1 MYSQRLIRGK
11 IYPELP
17 ELVPVVLSVCQ
28 SFYCDHPFRDLSLS
42 SNTWLQAKN
51 WHARKQIWFKDILK
65 LQKWGESLSAFPGL
79 FSTVCL
85 RESLGI
91 WGSLQYLGEGLR
103 IAAPAAGD
111 ADFQCQPWGCP
122 VLLEDLGAN
131 ITSHRLRKHCC
142 CCTVTHFGLEISQTP
157 CLQPDQGPGPIP
169 LITDKFL
176 WVLKWKL
183 KRKKPLI

>member
-1 MYSQRLIRGK
+1 MYSQHLIRGK

-65 LQKWGESLSAFPGL
+65 LQKWGKSLSAFPGL
-79 FSTVCL
+79 FSTVSEGEPGDL
-85 RESLGI
+85 RLSAIPGGRARDRSSCCRRC
-91 WGSLQYLGEGLR
+91 W
-103 IAAPAAGD
+103 
-111 ADFQCQPWGCP
+111 FQCQPWGCP
-122 VLLEDLGAN
+122 VLLERLGAN
-131 ITSHRLRKHCC
+131 TTSHRLRKHCC
-142 CCTVTHFGLEISQTP
+142 CYTMVHFGLEISETP
-157 CLQPDQGPGPIP
+157 RLQPDQGPGPIP

-183 KRKKPLI
+183 KRKKKP

>member
-1 MYSQRLIRGK
+1 MWKLCLVVMIPLKIKYKEKVTYPKVTDLQFCSVSYIHFVLMESVQLYSQHLIRGK

-65 LQKWGESLSAFPGL
+65 LQKWGKSLSGFPGL
-79 FSTVCL
+79 FSRVCL
-85 RESLGI
+85 RKSLGI
-91 WGSLQYLGEGLR
+91 WGSLQYLGEGLG

-111 ADFQCQPWGCP
+111 ADFSASPGDALSCWG
-122 VLLEDLGAN
+122 
-131 ITSHRLRKHCC
+131 I
-142 CCTVTHFGLEISQTP
+142 
-157 CLQPDQGPGPIP
+157 
-169 LITDKFL
+169 
-176 WVLKWKL
+176 
-183 KRKKPLI
+183 